1 MQLFVDESGDPG
13 MDKDGGASSCY
24 IVATLVVASPED
36 MHKIEQALMAAK
48 LSLRLPPSFEFRWS
62 RNNERI
68 RESVV
73 AAIDPGWFRWRYCLC
88 RKEHALRGPAE
99 LLGSAVAACLRIPPA
114 IRAATLNIDGEST
127 PLGVAQI
134 FRQLRA
140 GDHRNGPKALN
151 KVRFLDSKRTPCL
164 QLADY
169 LAGMSGRWHRKK
181 TPIAT
186 RWLRSLEG
194 SEQN

>member
-1 MQLFVDESGDPG
+1 
-13 MDKDGGASSCY
+13 MDRSS
-24 IVATLVVASPED
+24 ATLDSETTELQREIDRLRADLRAWLATFDRPTTVLTGNHDPDVSPHHTLD
-36 MHKIEQALMAAK
+36 LADGRVFVTHGDILFD
-48 LSLRLPPSFEFRWS
+48 SIVPWS
-62 RNNERI
+62 RD
-68 RESVV
+68 
-73 AAIDPGWFRWRYCLC
+73 AAEIGRLLSAGLA
-88 RKEHALRGPAE
+88 ALPLTPIMR
-99 LLGSAVAACLRIPPA
+99 VDLRH
-114 IRAATLNIDGEST
+114 ATLNIDGEST

-140 GDHRNGPKALN
+140 GDRRNGPKALN